1 MTPFE
6 RLFEETAEERERF
19 LAIPLVKY
27 AAATG
32 GTREMYLAFLT
43 EAYHHVKHTFP
54 LLSLAA
60 ARTRDEQ
67 YQSALFIYMN
77 EERGHD
83 KWILDD
89 IRAIGGDADAIE
101 RGNGG
106 IPCQVMVGYAYY
118 CIEWISPY
126 AFLGMVHVLEGLS
139 VMLAHSVA
147 KSVQKS
153 LGAGGSADGFSYLQ
167 SHGTLDVEHTALFR
181 KLVDSF
187 EDRATQDVIID
198 AARVM
203 YRLYGA
209 IFEDLGERFLGKI
222 THAA

>member
-6 RLFEETAEERERF
+6 RLYQETAEARERF
-19 LAIPLVKY
+19 LAIPLVKQ
-27 AAATG
+27 AQASG
-32 GTREMYLAFLT
+32 GTRDLYLAFLA

-60 ARTRDEQ
+60 AHTRDDH
-67 YQSALFIYMN
+67 YQTALAVYMN

-89 IRAIGGDADAIE
+89 IRAIGGDADAVA
-101 RGNGG
+101 RGNGS
-106 IPCQVMVGYAYY
+106 IPCQVMVGYAYHS
-118 CIEWISPY
+118 IEWISPY
-126 AFLGMVHVLEGLS
+126 ALLGMVHVLEGLS
-139 VMLAHSVA
+139 VMLAHTIA
-147 KSVQKS
+147 GAVQRS
-153 LGAGGSADGFSYLQ
+153 LGTEAAAGFSYLQ
-167 SHGTLDVEHTALFR
+167 THGSLDVEHTALFR
-181 KLVDSF
+181 KLIDSF
-187 EDRATQDVIID
+187 EDGETQDIIIE

-209 IFEDLGERFLGKI
+209 IFEDLGARFFGSI

>member
-6 RLFEETAEERERF
+6 RLYEETTEARERF
-19 LAIPLVKY
+19 LAIPLVKH
-27 AAATG
+27 AVATG
-32 GTREMYLAFLT
+32 GTREMYLGFLT

-60 ARTRDEQ
+60 ARTRDEG
-67 YQSALFIYMN
+67 YQTALFIYMN

-89 IRAIGGDADAIE
+89 IRAMGGDAGRIAG
-101 RGNGG
+101 GNGG

-126 AFLGMVHVLEGLS
+126 ALLGMVHVLEGLS

-147 KSVQKS
+147 GAVRNS
-153 LGAGGSADGFSYLQ
+153 LGAEAATGFSYLQ
-167 SHGTLDVEHTALFR
+167 SHGSLDVEHTALFR

-187 EDRATQDVIID
+187 EDRETQDVIIG

-209 IFEDLGERFLGKI
+209 IFEDLGEQFLGKVS
-222 THAA
+222 HAA